1 MALIDDSMM
10 TPRIEELLAK
20 VDSKFMLVT
29 LASLRA
35 REINSY
41 FNHLGERGGSD
52 VPPQVTSTARK
63 ALSIAFEEIAVDK
76 IVGVPVIT
84 DDEIDEAEAPE
95 TAAAESTDD

>member
-10 TPRIEELLAK
+10 TPRIEELMSK

-41 FNHLGERGGSD
+41 FNHLGDRGGSD

-63 ALSIAFEEIAVDK
+63 PLSIAFEEIAIDK
-76 IVGVPVIT
+76 IVGVPATT
-84 DDEIDEAEAPE
+84 DDDLEPGESS
-95 TAAAESTDD
+95 AASEESADV